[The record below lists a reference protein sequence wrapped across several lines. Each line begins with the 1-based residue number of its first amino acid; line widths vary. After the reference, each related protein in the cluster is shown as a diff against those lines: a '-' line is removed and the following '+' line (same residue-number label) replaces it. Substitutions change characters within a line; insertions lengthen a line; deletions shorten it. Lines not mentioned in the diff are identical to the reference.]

1 MYLVTNSVTA
11 MSYDTINFKLQQSEV
26 NGCIFI
32 EEIPCYLNNVSE
44 HYYPDGSVAVVGD
57 VGCYRVSVNRK
68 QLKVKDCS
76 LTKWFLGDNFKEMS
90 RGDTQRAIEK
100 LSDLIHVP
108 MDKAV
113 VTRLDFAINIITKH
127 PVTVYLNH
135 LGELNHYCRMEQP
148 TSLYYTQNKEQFV
161 FYDKVKEQKRAGGII
176 PELYRDRQVL
186 RIEQRYIKRV
196 SDRLNYPYVSG
207 AMLYDVEFFNML
219 YRRLGDTYK
228 SIKKIN
234 DFTINIEAMKSKK
247 DLYKLGVLSL
257 IQQAG
262 GVTEMLEQIKE
273 AQERGGLTKKQALD
287 LRTAVNEASKVT
299 DDIVVPNE
307 AIAELDEKINKAI
320 KFNLSY

>member
-1 MYLVTNSVTA
+1 
-11 MSYDTINFKLQQSEV
+11 MSYDTINFRLLQSEV
-26 NGCIFI
+26 SGCIFI
-32 EEIPCYLNNVSE
+32 EEIPCYLSNVSQ
-44 HYYPDGSVAVVGD
+44 HYYPDGSCAIVGD
-57 VGCYRVSVNRK
+57 IDGYKVSVNSN
-68 QLKVKDCS
+68 QVKVKDCS
-76 LTKWFLGDNFKEMS
+76 LTKWFLGDNFKELS
-90 RGDTQRAIEK
+90 RRDTQQAIERM
-100 LSDLIHVP
+100 SDLLHLP

-113 VTRLDFAINIITKH
+113 ITRLDFALNIITKH
-127 PVTVYLNH
+127 PIDVYICH
-135 LGELNHYCRMEQP
+135 LGVLNHYCRLVQP
-148 TSLYYTQNKEQFV
+148 AGLYYTQNNEQLIC
-161 FYDKVKEQKRAGGII
+161 YDKVKEQKKAGAII
-176 PELYRDRQVL
+176 PELYRQRNVL
-186 RIEQRYIKRV
+186 RIEQRHIKRV
-196 SDRLNYPYVSG
+196 AERLNTPYVVG

-262 GVTEMLEQIKE
+262 GLTEMIEQIKE
-273 AQERGGLTKKQALD
+273 AQRTGELTKKQALD
-287 LRTAVNEASKVT
+287 LRTAVNEASKVK